1 MKLPNIWE
9 KNKIDDW
16 KDIVSW
22 VKDYNATLSET
33 LKGVTHATAY
43 FLRKESNDTVTLSH
57 KLYYSESNQWL
68 EHVTIKTFD
77 FNLLPEWAKGKVTE
91 AGVTEVDVTEEIEAE
106 L

>member
-1 MKLPNIWE
+1 MPNIWE

-22 VKDYNATLSET
+22 VKDFNATLSEN
-33 LKGVTHATAY
+33 LKGVTHATVY

-57 KLYYSESNQWL
+57 KLYYIESNQWF
-68 EHVTIKTFD
+68 EQVTNKTFA

-91 AGVTEVDVTEEIEAE
+91 AEVTEVNVTEEIEAE